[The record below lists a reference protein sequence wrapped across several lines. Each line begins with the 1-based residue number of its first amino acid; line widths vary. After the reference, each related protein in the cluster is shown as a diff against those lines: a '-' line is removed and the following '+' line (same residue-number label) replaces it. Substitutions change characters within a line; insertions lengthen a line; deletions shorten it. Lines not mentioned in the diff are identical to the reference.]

1 MQPFITIRTARP
13 DELAAIISVDDD
25 ACRRYATPGLMMNLH
40 DGHPFVI
47 EEQTRWARS
56 LASGDGF
63 IAEDAAHRAIGIA
76 VLGRLDAEPYLDQ
89 LSVRLEHVGQGV
101 GSALLNQAITWA
113 RGRGPGLWLNT
124 YRHLPWNRP
133 FYEVRGFTLVDE
145 SSWRPEMRETIKRQR
160 ACLPLP
166 GERVV
171 MFRPRS
177 GRPAG
182 L

>member
-1 MQPFITIRTARP
+1 
-13 DELAAIISVDDD
+13 
-25 ACRRYATPGLMMNLH
+25 MNLH
-40 DGHPFVI
+40 DGHPFVV
-47 EEQTRWARS
+47 EEQARWARS
-56 LASGDGF
+56 LASGDSF

-101 GSALLNQAITWA
+101 GSALLSQAITWA

-133 FYEVRGFTLVDE
+133 FYEVQGFTLVDE

-171 MFRPRS
+171 MFRPRG

-182 L
+182 SSAPLLQSPRRPH